1 MSKSYD
7 AFMSHASEDKEEF
20 VNHLVKALKKR
31 ECRIWYD
38 MNQIDYGDLF
48 ETRIY
53 EGIEN
58 SRFALFVITP
68 TLERKPET
76 AWVWR
81 EFNIILEQ
89 ERRGKIS
96 IIPILY
102 KVTIQEVQQYARN
115 NPTLN
120 TILNTIVER
129 HSLRTFVAGGIYG
142 VAEELKNR
150 FDRR

>member
-1 MSKSYD
+1 M
-7 AFMSHASEDKEEF
+7 
-20 VNHLVKALKKR
+20 
-31 ECRIWYD
+31 
-38 MNQIDYGDLF
+38 
-48 ETRIY
+48 
-53 EGIEN
+53 
-58 SRFALFVITP
+58 RFP
-68 TLERKPET
+68 
-76 AWVWR
+76 WVWR